1 MVNQYKIC
9 YTAQWPDGKLLD
21 QKKPYMEAFVL
32 ASTKREAV
40 GNLLAEFPGL
50 KVRIVEEPQQV
61 ETNDED

>member
-9 YTAQWPDGKLLD
+9 YTAQWPDGKPLD
-21 QKKPYMEAFVL
+21 PKKPYTEAYVL
-32 ASTKREAV
+32 ASTKREAM

>member
-21 QKKPYMEAFVL
+21 PKKPYMEAYVL
-32 ASTKREAV
+32 ASTKREAM

>member
-21 QKKPYMEAFVL
+21 PKKPYTEAYVL
-32 ASTKREAV
+32 ASTKREAM

-61 ETNDED
+61 EINDED

>member
-50 KVRIVEEPQQV
+50 KVKIVEEPQQV
-61 ETNDED
+61 EMNDED